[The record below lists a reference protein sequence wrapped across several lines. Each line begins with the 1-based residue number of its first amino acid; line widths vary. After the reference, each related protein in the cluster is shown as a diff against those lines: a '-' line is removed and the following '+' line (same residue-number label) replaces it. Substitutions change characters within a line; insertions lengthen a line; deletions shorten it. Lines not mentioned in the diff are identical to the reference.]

1 MNAVDFLRDKALE
14 YELQAE
20 HHHEHLPDGL
30 VLPDRFGHA
39 LQEAVCLGVARTL
52 RELAELEE
60 MREAA

>member
-1 MNAVDFLRDKALE
+1 MDASSFLRARALD

-39 LQEAVCLGVARTL
+39 LQEAVCLGVAVAL
-52 RELAELEE
+52 RELAQLEE